1 MISLMGLCRD
11 WDTYAWTASALDRTG
26 GDGVV
31 AAESHGNSLDEA
43 TGPREPWRELSS
55 LPTDDER
62 LIPVVSSGL
71 AVNAEKACDRDPALD
86 NLDDN

>member
-1 MISLMGLCRD
+1 M
-11 WDTYAWTASALDRTG
+11 ASALDRTG

-43 TGPREPWRELSS
+43 TGPRGPWRELSS

-62 LIPVVSSGL
+62 NIPLFFSGL
-71 AVNAEKACDRDPALD
+71 AVNAEKACDRNPAP
-86 NLDDN
+86 